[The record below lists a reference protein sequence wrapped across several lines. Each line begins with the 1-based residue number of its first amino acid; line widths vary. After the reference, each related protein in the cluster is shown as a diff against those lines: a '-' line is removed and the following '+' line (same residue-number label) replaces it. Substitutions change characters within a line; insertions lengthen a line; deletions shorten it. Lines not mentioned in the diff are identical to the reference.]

1 MNVSDPS
8 LAPPERAPDRGLPH
22 WTLPV
27 ALVGLAILLIST
39 LPALVARR
47 RLERAE
53 RRLDDEVRA
62 MDQAT
67 ERIQRDRQAI
77 QTDEYVLD
85 RARRE
90 LFDPGARVAVR
101 STAVSAPPK

>member
-1 MNVSDPS
+1 MRNV
-8 LAPPERAPDRGLPH
+8 APASVAPERAPDRGLPH

-47 RLERAE
+47 RLDRAGAKLDE
-53 RRLDDEVRA
+53 EVRRLDRE
-62 MDQAT
+62 T
-67 ERIQRDRQAI
+67 ERFQRDRQAI

-90 LFDPGARVAVR
+90 LFDPGVRVA
-101 STAVSAPPK
+101 APKPPPSRRP

>member
-1 MNVSDPS
+1 VNRAEPTF
-8 LAPPERAPDRGLPH
+8 AAPERVPDRGLPH

-47 RLERAE
+47 RLDRAE
-53 RRLDDEVRA
+53 TRLDDEVRRL
-62 MDQAT
+62 DRET
-67 ERIQRDRQAI
+67 ERFQRDRQAI

-90 LFDPGARVAVR
+90 LLDPGVRVA
-101 STAVSAPPK
+101 APKPAPAPRRP

>member
-1 MNVSDPS
+1 MNRADPM
-8 LAPPERAPDRGLPH
+8 LAAPARAPDRGLPH

-47 RLERAE
+47 RLERAQ

-67 ERIQRDRQAI
+67 ERIQRDRQAL
-77 QTDEYVLD
+77 QTDAYVLD
-85 RARRE
+85 RARRD
-90 LFDPGARVAVR
+90 LFDPGVRVA
-101 STAVSAPPK
+101 TPKPPPAARPR